1 MPFPFTLKVAKKRKE
16 IKQKNKSKK
25 AETTP
30 FCATMSHE
38 MQIPQ
43 KRQFMCMRI
52 KKQDNVKSKQARD
65 HITINDRLVTSTR
78 NKIAMRKQR
87 PSSPLLLGLVDTTGL
102 LEGLEAPPVAVRVGH
117 EVVAALA
124 VCLVCL
130 LCGGAE
136 GS

>member
-1 MPFPFTLKVAKKRKE
+1 MPFPFTLEVAKKRKE
-16 IKQKNKSKK
+16 IKQKKIQESRNNAVLRHNVPRDADPPK
-25 AETTP
+25 TP
-30 FCATMSHE
+30 IYVHE
-38 MQIPQ
+38 N
-43 KRQFMCMRI
+43 
-52 KKQDNVKSKQARD
+52 KKQDKVKSKQARD

-130 LCGGAE
+130 LRGGAE